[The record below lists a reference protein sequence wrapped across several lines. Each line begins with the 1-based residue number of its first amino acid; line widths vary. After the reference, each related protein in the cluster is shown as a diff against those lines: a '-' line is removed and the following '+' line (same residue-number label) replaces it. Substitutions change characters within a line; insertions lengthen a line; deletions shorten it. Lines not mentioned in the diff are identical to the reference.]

1 VNAGP
6 IGARIADQNLLRTD
20 AYVDGAWVTGSSGT
34 RFPVTDPASGDLL
47 AEVPRMGRADTAA
60 AVEAARRALPAWRA
74 RSAGERSAV
83 LRRWATLIRE
93 HADDL
98 SAILTSEQG
107 KPVGEAR
114 GEVLY
119 AAAFLEWF
127 AEEGRRV
134 YGDVIPSGSAAERI
148 VVLKQPIGVVAGIT
162 PWNLPAVMITR
173 KAAPALAAGCTLV
186 LKPAEQT
193 PLTALALCELADRA
207 GVPAGV
213 LNVVTGSAADAPE
226 IGRELTGNPT
236 VRKLSF
242 TGSTEVGRLLMGQA
256 ADGIK
261 KVSLELGGNA
271 AFIVYDDADPDL
283 AVEGIVSAKFRNAG
297 QICTAA
303 NRILV
308 QDGIRERFTEALV
321 RRAAGV
327 AVGSGFEPGVEMG
340 PLIDDNGLRKVEKH
354 LADLVERG
362 GQVLAGGTG
371 HERGGT
377 FYTPT
382 VVTGLSQDALVWR
395 EETFGPIAAI
405 TGFSD
410 EDEAIAMANDSQYGL
425 VSYVYGQHLGRIWR
439 TAEAIETGMV
449 AVNTGRVSNEMAP
462 FGGIKE
468 SGIGREGSRYGL
480 DEWLELKYVNLAGL
494 GR

>member
-1 VNAGP
+1 M
-6 IGARIADQNLLRTD
+6 IATRLADPGLLRTD
-20 AYVDGAWVTGSSGT
+20 AYVDGAWVETGT
-34 RFPVTDPASGDLL
+34 RFPVTDPATGDLL
-47 AEVPRMGRADTAA
+47 AEVPRMARAEAA
-60 AVEAARRALPAWRA
+60 QAVDAARRALSGWRA
-74 RSAGERSAV
+74 RSAGDRSAI

-93 HADDL
+93 HADDV
-98 SAILTSEQG
+98 ATILTSEQG
-107 KPVGEAR
+107 KPVGEAL
-114 GEVLY
+114 GEVRY

-134 YGDVIPSGSAAERI
+134 YGDVIPSTNAGERI

-193 PLTALALCELADRA
+193 PLTALALAELADRA

-213 LNVVTGSAADAPE
+213 FNVVTGSAADAPE
-226 IGRELTGNPT
+226 IGAEFTGNPV

-242 TGSTEVGRLLMGQA
+242 TGSTEVGRLLMAQA

-321 RRAAGV
+321 RRAGAV
-327 AVGSGFEPGVEMG
+327 VVGSGFEPDVEMG
-340 PLIDDNGLRKVEKH
+340 PLIDENGLRKVEKH

-362 GQVLAGGTG
+362 GEVLVGGTA

-377 FYTPT
+377 FFTPT
-382 VVTGLSQDALVWR
+382 VVSGLSVDALAWR
-395 EETFGPIAAI
+395 EETFGPIAAL
-405 TGFSD
+405 TGFA
-410 EDEAIAMANDSQYGL
+410 EEEEAIAMANDSQYGL
-425 VSYVYGQHLGRIWR
+425 VSYVYGNHLGRIWR

-494 GR
+494 DR

>member
-1 VNAGP
+1 M
-6 IGARIADQNLLRTD
+6 ITTRLADPGLLRTD
-20 AYVDGAWVTGSSGT
+20 AYVDGAWVDTGS
-34 RFPVTDPASGDLL
+34 RFAVTDPATGDLL
-47 AEVPRMGRADTAA
+47 AEVPRMGRAETAQA
-60 AVEAARRALPAWRA
+60 IEAARRALPAWRA
-74 RSAGERSAV
+74 RSAGDRSQI
-83 LRRWATLIRE
+83 LRRWAALIRE
-93 HADDL
+93 HADDVA
-98 SAILTSEQG
+98 AILTSEQG

-114 GEVLY
+114 GEVIY

-134 YGDVIPSGSAAERI
+134 YGDVIPSTNAGERI
-148 VVLKQPIGVVAGIT
+148 VVLKQPLGVVAGIT
-162 PWNLPAVMITR
+162 PWNLPAVMVTR

-193 PLTALALCELADRA
+193 PLSALALCELADRA

-226 IGRELTGNPT
+226 IGRELTGNPV

-242 TGSTEVGRLLMGQA
+242 TGSTEVGRLLMAQA

-271 AFIVYDDADPDL
+271 AFIVYDDADPEL

-321 RRAAGV
+321 RRAGSV
-327 AVGSGFEPGVEMG
+327 VVGSGFEPSVEMG
-340 PLIDDNGLRKVEKH
+340 PLIDENGLRKVEKH

-362 GQVLAGGTG
+362 GEVLIGGGG

-377 FYTPT
+377 FFTPT
-382 VVTGLSQDALVWR
+382 VVSGLSADALAWR

-425 VSYVYGQHLGRIWR
+425 VSYVYGNHLGRIWR

-494 GR
+494 DR

>member
-1 VNAGP
+1 MITTP
-6 IGARIADQNLLRTD
+6 LADPGLLRTD
-20 AYVDGAWVTGSSGT
+20 AYVDGAWVSTGT
-34 RFPVTDPASGDLL
+34 RFPVTDPATGDHLGD
-47 AEVPRMGRADTAA
+47 VPRMGRADAAA
-60 AVEAARRALPAWRA
+60 AVDAARRALPGWRS
-74 RSAGERSAV
+74 RSAGDRSAI
-83 LRRWATLIRE
+83 LRRWAALIRE
-93 HADDL
+93 HADDVA
-98 SAILTSEQG
+98 AILTSEQG

-134 YGDVIPSGSAAERI
+134 YGDVIPSTNADERI

-162 PWNLPAVMITR
+162 PWNLPAVMVTR

-193 PLTALALCELADRA
+193 PLTALALAELADRA

-213 LNVVTGSAADAPE
+213 FNVVTGSAADAPE
-226 IGRELTGNPT
+226 IGREFTGNPV

-242 TGSTEVGRLLMGQA
+242 TGSTEVGRLLMAQA

-308 QDGIRERFTEALV
+308 QDGIRARFTEALV
-321 RRAAGV
+321 RRAGSV
-327 AVGSGFEPGVEMG
+327 VVGSGFEPAVEMG
-340 PLIDDNGLRKVEKH
+340 PLIDENGLRKVEKH

-362 GQVLAGGTG
+362 GEVLTGGG
-371 HERGGT
+371 AHERGGT
-377 FYTPT
+377 FFTPT
-382 VVTGLSQDALVWR
+382 VVSGLSADALAWR

-425 VSYVYGQHLGRIWR
+425 VSYVYGNHLGRIWR